1 MSFFFLLVPHKEH
14 LTSHEEEKSG
24 DILHEIMLLAAAQH
38 AYDPAEQDDGD
49 GHADETGRHP
59 LEVCTDSRAMA
70 GFSHVP
76 LIGLSWVGSGERMMV
91 VRGNRRGG
99 EESWAGGGATHVAR
113 ATHPALLSSS
123 D

>member
-1 MSFFFLLVPHKEH
+1 
-14 LTSHEEEKSG
+14 
-24 DILHEIMLLAAAQH
+24 MLLAAAQH

-49 GHADETGRHP
+49 GHADEAGRHP

-76 LIGLSWVGSGERMMV
+76 LIGLSWVGSGEGMM
-91 VRGNRRGG
+91 RGNRKKGEKKGKLGGWRGG
-99 EESWAGGGATHVAR
+99 GGSWGVTHVAR